1 MGLGRAETVRR
12 SVDADGGSAK
22 PPAQSAIP
30 TLVVRIVLASRYR
43 WLITLKRPETP
54 SPGSGR
60 APYEFPVVLLFA
72 AANRDSARFPDPNGL
87 LLDRRGNRHLGYGWG
102 THSFFHVCVGR

>member
-1 MGLGRAETVRR
+1 M
-12 SVDADGGSAK
+12 
-22 PPAQSAIP
+22 
-30 TLVVRIVLASRYR
+30 
-43 WLITLKRPETP
+43 
-54 SPGSGR
+54 
-60 APYEFPVVLLFA
+60 VLLFA